1 MPKRNDVVIKELQ
14 WWLET
19 ILLVKRR
26 IVLPEVDVT
35 ITIGASEWSLVPLVG
50 VPLRDPIQQWT
61 IGLKIVNMK
70 IT

>member
-1 MPKRNDVVIKELQ
+1 MKELQ

-35 ITIGASEWSLVPLVG
+35 IIIGASEWASEWGRVPLDG
-50 VPLRDPIQQWT
+50 VPLRDPIQQQP
-61 IGLKIVNMK
+61 IGLKIVNVK